1 MVKILILLLL
11 IQTGGDGCICYLE
24 YDRDEQKLEFIGMKQ
39 AKELSLI
46 HSVCTDNTSV
56 NELSSA
62 HYTAGF
68 ASVDFIIWNLKTE
81 TKVHSLSQYHF
92 VTLD

>member
-1 MVKILILLLL
+1 MLL

-81 TKVHSLSQYHF
+81 TKVHSLLQYHI